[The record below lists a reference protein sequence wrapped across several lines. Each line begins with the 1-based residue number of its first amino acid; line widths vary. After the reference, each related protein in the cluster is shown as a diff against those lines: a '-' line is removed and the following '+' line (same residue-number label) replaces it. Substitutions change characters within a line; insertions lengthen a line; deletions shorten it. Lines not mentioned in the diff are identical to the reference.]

1 MALAKNWDGGDGLT
15 EDREKLLEVE
25 AGEEVESERLRLKVI
40 VRKVVGIEKYLRMA
54 VAWFVRCMNSSGS
67 RWR

>member
-40 VRKVVGIEKYLRMA
+40 ARKVVGGIEDCGGLVCSLYE
-54 VAWFVRCMNSSGS
+54 
-67 RWR
+67 